1 MSLNWMVESGGD
13 GLVAS
18 GRGRRAP
25 RDVRWNVAVVLV
37 ALGCASSYEG
47 TSAERAPTSEGR
59 VASAV
64 ARLTDASDGSEPCV
78 DEARAC
84 YGAGGAC
91 ESEIA
96 AFVTCSEDA
105 GCGGWEGI
113 ELACAEVS
121 CAASYDALADC
132 YVAADA
138 CRALDTC
145 FAASAVEG
153 APQEAPVDD
162 AGDGASSAV
171 CLDEA
176 TACYGPS
183 APCRDAYVAVL
194 ACSEAAGCGTE
205 SIGFDCLVAACSDAL
220 ASFETCYFDEDACR
234 ALDVCGA
241 DDATPSEPSEPVDPT
256 EPAPIC
262 EAEDAA
268 CTGEGSACASTVDA
282 LRSCAR
288 ESGCEDEAC
297 LAQRCTE
304 LYADYALCT
313 FSESVCRPAIDCRLE
328 AGGPLDPCSEAAV
341 ACYFGG
347 PCVEEYAAVY
357 VREVGGITDDALV
370 SALVACENVACPEVA
385 AACDG

>member
-1 MSLNWMVESGGD
+1 
-13 GLVAS
+13 
-18 GRGRRAP
+18 
-25 RDVRWNVAVVLV
+25 VLV

-91 ESEIA
+91 ESETA

-105 GCGGWEGI
+105 GCGGWDGI

-121 CAASYDALADC
+121 CAASYEALADC

-145 FAASAVEG
+145 FAASALEG
-153 APQEAPVDD
+153 APDAPADD
-162 AGDGASSAV
+162 GDDGASSVA
-171 CLDEA
+171 CLEEA

-183 APCRDAYVAVL
+183 APCRDGYVAVL
-194 ACSEAAGCGTE
+194 ACSDAAGCGTE
-205 SIGFDCLVAACSDAL
+205 SIDYDCLLAACSEPL
-220 ASFETCYFDEDACR
+220 ASFEACYFDEDACR
-234 ALDVCGA
+234 LLDACGVDEA
-241 DDATPSEPSEPVDPT
+241 PSEPSEPVDPT

-268 CTGEGSACASTVDA
+268 CTGEASACASTVDA
-282 LRSCAR
+282 IAACAR
-288 ESGCEDEAC
+288 EAGCDDEAC
-297 LAQRCTE
+297 LAQECTE
-304 LYADYALCT
+304 LYEDYALCT
-313 FSESVCRPAIDCRLE
+313 FSEPVCRPAIDCRLE
-328 AGGPLDPCSEAAV
+328 ASGALDPCSEAAV

-357 VREVGGITDDALV
+357 VRELGGITDEALV
-370 SALVACENVACPEVA
+370 DALVACESAACPEVA